1 MQQFRGKGIGS
12 GIAIG
17 RIFFY
22 EKKED
27 PVQRVSI
34 EDPAAEIM
42 RFETARAAAIEQL
55 QQLRDK
61 TLEEAGAENAA
72 IFEAH
77 RIMLSDSDYND
88 SIRHIIR
95 VEKVCAEYAVSAT
108 ADHFAG
114 MFADM
119 ADDYLKA
126 RSADIRDIS
135 ERIVRILSGRG
146 NDVSCLSEPVILA
159 AEDLTPS
166 ETIAFD
172 RSKLLAFVTHLGS
185 ADSHTA
191 ILARTMHLPAV
202 SGIAIDRSWNGRLA
216 VVDGYSGTLSVDPDE
231 TLLREM
237 LQIRR
242 RDEKRRTLLQQ
253 LKGRESITKS
263 GRKIRL
269 CANISGVKDISAALE
284 NDAEG
289 IGLLR
294 SEFLYMESSN
304 FPSEDT
310 QFQAY
315 KTVLQ
320 KMEGRQ
326 VVIRTL
332 DLGSD
337 KQASYFPLGK
347 EDNPAM
353 GYRAIRICLDH
364 PEIFKTQLRALYRA
378 SAYGRLA
385 ILFPMIISLE
395 EVLQC
400 KKYAAEV
407 KEELNNEK
415 IPYSKDVELGI
426 MIETPAAALISETL
440 ANEVDFFSIGTNDL
454 TQFTLAIDR
463 CNARLEPLNDPRHP
477 AVLELIR
484 MTIENGHKGGAWV
497 GICGEL
503 AADTNLTRTL
513 IEYGADELS
522 VSPSLILP
530 VRNEIIHMDCQSLY
544 PISS

>member
-1 MQQFRGKGIGS
+1 
-12 GIAIG
+12 
-17 RIFFY
+17 
-22 EKKED
+22 
-27 PVQRVSI
+27 
-34 EDPAAEIM
+34 
-42 RFETARAAAIEQL
+42 
-55 QQLRDK
+55 
-61 TLEEAGAENAA
+61 
-72 IFEAH
+72 
-77 RIMLSDSDYND
+77 
-88 SIRHIIR
+88 
-95 VEKVCAEYAVSAT
+95 
-108 ADHFAG
+108 
-114 MFADM
+114 
-119 ADDYLKA
+119 
-126 RSADIRDIS
+126 
-135 ERIVRILSGRG
+135 
-146 NDVSCLSEPVILA
+146 
-159 AEDLTPS
+159 
-166 ETIAFD
+166 
-172 RSKLLAFVTHLGS
+172 
-185 ADSHTA
+185 
-191 ILARTMHLPAV
+191 
-202 SGIAIDRSWNGRLA
+202 
-216 VVDGYSGTLSVDPDE
+216 
-231 TLLREM
+231 
-237 LQIRR
+237 
-242 RDEKRRTLLQQ
+242 
-253 LKGRESITKS
+253 
-263 GRKIRL
+263 
-269 CANISGVKDISAALE
+269 
-284 NDAEG
+284 
-289 IGLLR
+289 
-294 SEFLYMESSN
+294 MESSN

-544 PISS
+544 PISSY